1 MKAIEKRPS
10 TVSEG
15 STCTTPHAAQL
26 IALLGGISHKS
37 VAISEDERRALERL
51 YGFEREVPR
60 TKPNVPPAPKREDF
74 ALDFT
79 GSNKFSDAMRAHEM
93 RIKALDKWTDP
104 RPFFQAGA
112 DISLMRYAER
122 DGLRLI
128 AWLAKHLEPGAD
140 PLKTLVY
147 LAAADGWDVD
157 PEDVEWAQGT
167 GEGDDHD

>member
-10 TVSEG
+10 TVGEG
-15 STCTTPHAAQL
+15 SKCTTPSAAPL
-26 IALLGGISHKS
+26 IALFGGLCHES
-37 VAISEDERRALERL
+37 VTISEDERRELERL
-51 YGFEREVPR
+51 YGFEREAPR
-60 TKPNVPPAPKREDF
+60 NKPDAPPAPKREDF
-74 ALDFT
+74 PLDFA
-79 GSNKFSDAMRAHEM
+79 GSNKFSYAMRAHEM

-104 RPFFQAGA
+104 RPFYQAGA

-157 PEDVEWAQGT
+157 PQDVEWAQGT
-167 GEGDDHD
+167 EDGEEE